1 MSATVPAP
9 RITDPAAFGRVAVLL
24 GGPGSEREVSLQS
37 GQGVLDALRSRG
49 VDAHAVD
56 GVPAL
61 AEAIVAGRFDRVF
74 NILHGGDGENGVVQ
88 GLLDAFGV
96 PYTGSRVLGSALTM
110 DKIRTKQVWLSLGL
124 PTPRYRRITAGE
136 DVHAAARELGLPVI
150 VKPSKEGSSVGVSRV
165 FADADLD
172 AAVALAARYPGEL
185 LMEQMIEGDELTVGI
200 LDAGEG
206 PRALP
211 SIRIVPKGAWYDYE
225 AKYVSDDTRY
235 LCPGQDGDDEVRL
248 GALAVEAFVAAG
260 CSGWGRVDVM
270 RDRATGA
277 LHLLEVN
284 TAPGMTSHSL
294 VPKAAAQLGMDY
306 AALCWC
312 VLESTLMPEAAAR

>member
-1 MSATVPAP
+1 MSLTLSPP
-9 RITDPAAFGRVAVLL
+9 RFTDPAVFGRVAVLL

-61 AEAIVAGRFDRVF
+61 AQAIVAGRFDRVF

-88 GLLDAFGV
+88 GLLDAFAI

-110 DKIRTKQVWLSLGL
+110 DKIRTKQVWMSEGL
-124 PTPRYRRITAGE
+124 PTPHYRRMKPGD
-136 DVHAAARELGLPVI
+136 DVHAAAREIGLPVI
-150 VKPSKEGSSVGVSRV
+150 IKPSKEGSSVGISRV
-165 FADADLD
+165 FEDADLA
-172 AAVALAARYPGEL
+172 AAVELAARYPGEL
-185 LMEQMIEGDELTVGI
+185 LMEQMVEGDELTVAVI
-200 LDAGEG
+200 EDIDG

-225 AKYVSDDTRY
+225 AKYVSDDTQY
-235 LCPGQDGDDEVRL
+235 MCPGLDGDDEQRIR
-248 GALAVEAFVAAG
+248 ALAVDAFVSAG

-270 RDRATGA
+270 RDRRTGA
-277 LHLLEVN
+277 LLLLEIN

-294 VPKAAAQLGMDY
+294 VPKAAAQIGIDY
-306 AALCWC
+306 AALCWR
-312 VLESTLMPEAAAR
+312 VLEATLSQETAAR